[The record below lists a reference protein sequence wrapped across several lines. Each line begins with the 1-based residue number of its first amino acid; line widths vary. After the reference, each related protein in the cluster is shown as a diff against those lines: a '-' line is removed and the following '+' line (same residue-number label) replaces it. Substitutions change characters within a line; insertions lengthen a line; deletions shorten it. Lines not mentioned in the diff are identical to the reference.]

1 MTLGLNDVPFVGDC
15 SILLRISAGICVVR
29 SWSAFKSKRN
39 IHENGTDKQ
48 KSSRNNSI
56 QQVKEG
62 KLIPRPEFQRRL
74 VWTHKDKDHFLDTI
88 LRGFPFPEI
97 YLADGVVD
105 LESGEGTQL
114 LVDGL
119 QRVSTILEYF
129 DASSNLR
136 LLTVP
141 PYRDLAEDQ
150 KRSFLQYDVA
160 VRDLGSVHRDELVEV
175 FRRIN
180 ATKYSLLDIEVNNAV
195 YTGELK
201 QFSERLA
208 GDAFFIENGVFNAR
222 DFKRMGDLR
231 YALGLVITL
240 LRGYFN
246 RDDAFGE
253 LLDRY
258 DDDFPLAEEVE
269 QRLRRCFDLI
279 TECGF
284 ESRSRIWKK
293 ADLFTVVVEL
303 DIAFRGSTPV
313 PQPSD
318 LLDLLTRFY
327 DGITGPSVGSSNIP
341 GIYYKAAIQATNDK
355 VNRLRWAAI
364 IGGIIRR
371 ETDHEIL
378 NTLSEG
384 GLIASE

>member
-1 MTLGLNDVPFVGDC
+1 MKTAPTNKKVREL
-15 SILLRISAGICVVR
+15 ISM
-29 SWSAFKSKRN
+29 
-39 IHENGTDKQ
+39 
-48 KSSRNNSI
+48 
-56 QQVKEG
+56 VKEG

-88 LRGFPFPEI
+88 LRGYPFPEI
-97 YLADGVVD
+97 YLADGDVD

-119 QRVSTILEYF
+119 QRVSTIIEYF
-129 DASSNLR
+129 DASPNLR

-141 PYRDLAEDQ
+141 PYRELEEDG

-160 VRDLGSVHRDELVEV
+160 VRDLGSVRRDEIVEV

-180 ATKYSLLDIEVNNAV
+180 ATKYSLLDIEVNNAI
-195 YTGELK
+195 YAGELK
-201 QFSERLA
+201 QFADRLA
-208 GDAFFIENGVFNAR
+208 ADPFFIDNSVFNAR

-231 YALGLVITL
+231 YALTLIITL

-258 DDDFPLAEEVE
+258 NDEFPLAGEIEA
-269 QRLRRCFDLI
+269 RLRRCVDLI

-284 ESRSRIWKK
+284 DARNRIWKK
-293 ADLFTVVVEL
+293 ADLFTVLVEL
-303 DIAFRGSTPV
+303 DALAQSDVTL
-313 PQPSD
+313 PQPST
-318 LLDLLTRFY
+318 LLETLSRFY
-327 DGITGPSVGSSNIP
+327 DQIDSASVDSGDVP

-355 VNRLRWAAI
+355 VNRLRRACI
-364 IGGIIRR
+364 IGGILRGLEFEEIMEALRR
-371 ETDHEIL
+371 D
-378 NTLSEG
+378 
-384 GLIASE
+384 GLI